1 MIYLWQKK
9 EISNERGESM
19 DLYSK
24 TRFWNN
30 EIDYVVRYNAQDYMI
45 KKDKDVKQTE
55 YSAHSDCACG
65 SGD

>member
-1 MIYLWQKK
+1 
-9 EISNERGESM
+9 M